1 MSDERL
7 LSEALRAQAA
17 GGVSTPRADPSA
29 PPAGPPATDAGSDGP
44 SASGRRRFRPLGRV
58 RHPEQPELNRPDQ
71 TSADQPR
78 TGQSRTEQSHTEQ
91 QRTEQSRTEQSRTE
105 HPAPERAPRP
115 DVPSPRSGAPGL
127 PPPGYARGPM
137 LPGPPT
143 VPVRPGPTSGG
154 FGAAGPVR
162 APGRPGGPHPTP
174 PSTGASAGYV
184 PWSAV
189 TVTWWTLV
197 AILAGGVIGGAIGV
211 LSLLL
216 PG

>member
-17 GGVSTPRADPSA
+17 GGVSTPRADQSA
-29 PPAGPPATDAGSDGP
+29 PLAGPPATDAGPDGP
-44 SASGRRRFRPLGRV
+44 PASGRRRFRPLGRV
-58 RHPEQPELNRPDQ
+58 RHPEQPEQTRPEQ

-78 TGQSRTEQSHTEQ
+78 T
-91 QRTEQSRTEQSRTE
+91 EQSRID
-105 HPAPERAPRP
+105 HPAPERATRS

-143 VPVRPGPTSGG
+143 APVRQGPASGG

-162 APGRPGGPHPTP
+162 APGPTGRPGGLRPTP
-174 PSTGASAGYV
+174 PGTGSPAGYV

-197 AILAGGVIGGAIGV
+197 AILAGGVVGGAIGV

-216 PG
+216 PA

>member
-17 GGVSTPRADPSA
+17 GGVSTPRVDQSA

-44 SASGRRRFRPLGRV
+44 PATGRRRFRPLGRV
-58 RHPEQPELNRPDQ
+58 RHPEQPEQNRPDQ

-78 TGQSRTEQSHTEQ
+78 T
-91 QRTEQSRTEQSRTE
+91 EQSRTEQ
-105 HPAPERAPRP
+105 PAPERAPRP

-143 VPVRPGPTSGG
+143 APVRPGPTSGG

-162 APGRPGGPHPTP
+162 APGRPGGPRPTP